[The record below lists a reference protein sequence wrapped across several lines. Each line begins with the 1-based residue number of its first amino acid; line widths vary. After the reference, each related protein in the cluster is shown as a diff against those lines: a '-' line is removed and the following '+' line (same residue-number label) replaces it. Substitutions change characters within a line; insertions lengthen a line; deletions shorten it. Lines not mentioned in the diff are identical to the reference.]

1 MRARFA
7 IAIFVFGVAAA
18 TEAGAADLTGGRSA
32 YVSGYSAGGVRAP
45 QLLVYDN
52 EPGVYVRAYWDTP
65 WQGRRYFPFTGK
77 KPKVGRHERLTDVR
91 PAPRP
96 AESFYREWSTISLYP
111 PSHQAEAPTIAPAP
125 IVPLLSPPK

>member
-1 MRARFA
+1 MIRMRARFA
-7 IAIFVFGVAAA
+7 IAVLLFSI
-18 TEAGAADLTGGRSA
+18 AGFADAIAADLNARAGS
-32 YVSGYSAGGVRAP
+32 YSTHGVRAP

-77 KPKVGRHERLTDVR
+77 KPKVGRHERLTEVR

-111 PSHQAEAPTIAPAP
+111 PLHPAEVSTIAPAP
-125 IVPLLSPPK
+125 IVPLLSPSK